1 MKVSRILLTCKLR
14 RSNAFR
20 IMRLRG
26 RENAS
31 TKIED
36 EILGSSKMR
45 RTIGLRLLTG
55 LLTAATLLLS
65 GTNAHA
71 QLDDLFDLEEPA
83 PSLPAANPIE
93 AVEPADSAAAATPAP
108 PTPAPDETL
117 APPPET
123 VDLPAATELPP
134 LTLRQ
139 WVRLGSGGRLLG
151 KVVTLSSDGT
161 MLPCSETR
169 VSIVQNGQVLTSR
182 RADADGEFEF
192 RGVAP
197 GVITIVASESS
208 CFAAYPLTVVDGDQI
223 GETGEPV
230 TIAAISQLPSP
241 RRQALVAS
249 LTSARRSPLTSPPSR
264 FVPSARQTLDT
275 FRVAMTPEG
284 GIRGEVLIP
293 GLMQAPV
300 DMSQMMVRA
309 IRDNQVAGE
318 VRVAADGK
326 FAIDK
331 LGPGP
336 VGIIIFGPLG
346 FAATAIELVPPP
358 ARSAT
363 LGNESEQQLVANLQS
378 TAAPGINLEIAPL
391 ADVSSVVMNEP
402 SEQSDSGSLPLE
414 VPPPTTPAGGMVG
427 GSGGGFGGGG
437 GGAGGG
443 GLGGIGGLAAIGA
456 VIAAVAASDDDDP
469 PFIPTPV
476 SPALP

>member
-1 MKVSRILLTCKLR
+1 MKVSRILLTGKLR
-14 RSNAFR
+14 RSRAFR
-20 IMRLRG
+20 IMRVCG
-26 RENAS
+26 REYAS

-36 EILGSSKMR
+36 EILGSLEMR
-45 RTIGLRLLTG
+45 RTIDMSLLAG
-55 LLTAATLLLS
+55 WLTAAVLLFS
-65 GTNAHA
+65 GSDAYA
-71 QLDDLFDLEEPA
+71 QLDELFDLQEPA

-93 AVEPADSAAAATPAP
+93 AAEPADSATVPPPATATPAF
-108 PTPAPDETL
+108 DEAL
-117 APPPET
+117 APQPET

-134 LTLRQ
+134 LTIRQ

-151 KVVTLSSDGT
+151 KVVTLAADGS
-161 MLPCSETR
+161 MLACSETR
-169 VSIVQNGQVLTSR
+169 VSLVQNGQVLTSQ

-197 GVITIVASESS
+197 GVITIVASEST
-208 CFAAYPLTVVDGDQI
+208 CFAAYPLTVVGGDQI
-223 GETGEPV
+223 GETAEPL

-249 LTSARRSPLTSPPSR
+249 LSSARRSPLASPTSR
-264 FVPSARQTLDT
+264 FVPSTRQTLDT

-284 GIRGEVLIP
+284 GVSGEVLIP

-300 DMSQMMVRA
+300 DMSQMLVRA
-309 IRDNQVAGE
+309 VRDNQVVGE

-326 FAIDK
+326 FAIDD

-346 FAATAIELVPPP
+346 FAATAIELIPPA
-358 ARSAT
+358 ARSAA
-363 LGNESEQQLVANLQS
+363 LANETEQQLVANLQS
-378 TAAPGINLEIAPL
+378 TAAPGINLEIAPV

-402 SEQSDSGSLPLE
+402 SNEAEGGSVPLE
-414 VPPPTTPAGGMVG
+414 VPPPPTPAGGMVG

-437 GGAGGG
+437 GGSGGG

-469 PFIPTPV
+469 PFIPTPI